1 MLQARIYGASDAS
14 AAYPIDKPHDPSDM
28 AATVYHLLGV
38 DPATLI
44 YDRLARSFP
53 LVIGKPIDGILA

>member
-1 MLQARIYGASDAS
+1 
-14 AAYPIDKPHDPSDM
+14 M

-44 YDRLARSFP
+44 YDRLGRSFP